1 MATTILKGKISES
14 DYVVKYD
21 DEGIEYR
28 LYTITID
35 KKRYTSK
42 TPKSLYLV
50 NESPILCEVENDVIL
65 AGYCPKE
72 NCSWGKNVRRLKK
85 QITASD
91 KYEFIEGVVIEKR
104 KQVSSDNDFTKDAM
118 YRNPGVGYTVVLKD
132 RNFHASYLFGKPIK
146 PDMPIAVVLE
156 QNDAVL
162 LQIKSTG
169 KIIGQQRPYYI
180 LLTLMLIAFNATMFY
195 LFKTNQTHLINFKM
209 TLIVINVFLV
219 LFTLL
224 SIATYVQGNKVKK
237 FFKQQR
243 GN

>member
-1 MATTILKGKISES
+1 MASTILKGKISAA
-14 DYVVKYD
+14 DHAVKYD
-21 DEGIEYR
+21 DEGIEYF

-35 KKRYTSK
+35 KKKYTSK
-42 TPKSLYLV
+42 TPRGLYL
-50 NESPILCEVENDVIL
+50 SSDAPIVCEVENDVIL

-118 YRNPGVGYTVVLKD
+118 YRNQGVGYTVVLKD

-146 PDMPIAVVLE
+146 PDMHIAVVLE

-169 KIIGQQRPYYI
+169 KIIGLQRPYYI

-237 FFKQQR
+237 FFKEQC

>member
-1 MATTILKGKISES
+1 MATTILKGKITAAEHL
-14 DYVVKYD
+14 VKYD
-21 DEGIEYR
+21 DEGIEYW

-72 NCSWGKNVRRLKK
+72 NYSWGKNVRRLKK

-104 KQVSSDNDFTKDAM
+104 KQVSSDNDLSKDAL
-118 YRNPGVGYTVVLKD
+118 YSHRGVGYTIVLKD
-132 RNFHASYLFGKPIK
+132 RNFHASYIFGKPIK

-169 KIIGQQRPYYI
+169 KIIGMQKPYYI
-180 LLTLMLIAFNATMFY
+180 LLTLMLMAFNATMYY
-195 LFKTNQTHLINFKM
+195 LYKANQTHLINFNM
-209 TLIVINVFLV
+209 TLIVINIFLV

-224 SIATYVQGNKVKK
+224 SIYTYVAGNEYKR
-237 FFKQQR
+237 FFKEKTVK
-243 GN
+243 

>member
-1 MATTILKGKISES
+1 MATTILKGKISAA

-42 TPKSLYLV
+42 TPENLYLV

-65 AGYCPKE
+65 SGYCPKE
-72 NCSWGKNVRRLKK
+72 NCSWGKNVRRLKN
-85 QITASD
+85 QITSSD

-104 KQVSSDNDFTKDAM
+104 KQVSSDNDFSKDAM
-118 YRNPGVGYTVVLKD
+118 YRNPGVGFTVVLKD

-146 PDMPIAVVLE
+146 PDMAIAVVLE

-169 KIIGQQRPYYI
+169 KIIGLQRPYYI

-195 LFKTNQTHLINFKM
+195 LYKTNQTHLINFKM
-209 TLIVINVFLV
+209 TLIVINIFLV

-237 FFKQQR
+237 FFKQQL

>member
-1 MATTILKGKISES
+1 MATTILKGKISAA

-50 NESPILCEVENDVIL
+50 NESPILCEIENDVIL
-65 AGYCPKE
+65 TGYCPKE
-72 NCSWGKNVRRLKK
+72 NCSWGKNVGRLKK
-85 QITASD
+85 QLDLSD

-104 KQVSSDNDFTKDAM
+104 KQVTSNNDFTKDAM
-118 YRNPGVGYTVVLKD
+118 YSHQGVGYTVVLKD

-162 LQIKSTG
+162 LQIKSSG
-169 KIIGQQRPYYI
+169 KIIGMQRPYYI

-224 SIATYVQGNKVKK
+224 SIAIYVKGNEVKK
-237 FFKQQR
+237 FFKQQL
-243 GN
+243 GK